1 MKLNY
6 ADPEGTAS
14 VLHHLWAWLELKM
27 NHSLVRHCMCQ
38 CMWAEISFSE
48 REKKTEG
55 ETESFK
61 VCWSHWSS
69 RSISSN
75 GRDQGNGGTAS
86 VGCVAMSISLPF
98 WTFWSLDLSAVA
110 SEGFSKPENATTA
123 SSDLYL
129 LSSLY
134 YNHRDLFWGD
144 LNVELLQPE
153 SAFCIRKQIWYALP
167 VDFLWCTQTHWH
179 THVHIELFFHIPVKK
194 KKATSPF
201 WICNLN
207 SCSCVT
213 WKGLISEVEIGFAV
227 RPYRKRAM
235 AGDLMESY
243 WDQLTSKI
251 CSMCFYSSRR
261 LTQMIAM
268 FLKMHSCLLQ
278 GPIRAS

>member
-86 VGCVAMSISLPF
+86 VGCVATSISLPF

-194 KKATSPF
+194 KKQHLHSGSVISTLAAVWLEKGSSLKWKLVLQSGHIGKELWQVIWWKATGISWP
-201 WICNLN
+201 LK
-207 SCSCVT
+207 SALCVFT
-213 WKGLISEVEIGFAV
+213 PAD
-227 RPYRKRAM
+227 A
-235 AGDLMESY
+235 
-243 WDQLTSKI
+243 
-251 CSMCFYSSRR
+251 
-261 LTQMIAM
+261 
-268 FLKMHSCLLQ
+268 
-278 GPIRAS
+278 